1 MTRYLDVGEIG
12 PGRVEVADGGRVEI
26 VSVPGTPGRTIVGEF
41 GELLVTGTFSH
52 FQGATVTVFG
62 DLAVEAGASITS
74 QTASLTS
81 TGHVSV
87 VDPTSTWNL
96 PRFNVT
102 GVLDV
107 GGGGRVVIGTLL
119 SVEPGGVVNLNPGG
133 TIYTAAVENLGG
145 TINENG
151 GTLIVPEPHG
161 GGAVALGALAWHQRM
176 RRRS

>member
-1 MTRYLDVGEIG
+1 MTRYLDIGEIG

-26 VSVPGTPGRTIVGEF
+26 VSAPGTPGRTIVGEF

-62 DLAVEAGASITS
+62 DLGVEAGASITS

-81 TGHVSV
+81 AGHVRRRSHPPEPAV
-87 VDPTSTWNL
+87 L
-96 PRFNVT
+96 QRT

-133 TIYTAAVENLGG
+133 TIYAPAVENLG
-145 TINENG
+145 TINDNG
-151 GTLIVPEPHG
+151 GTLVLPEPHG
-161 GGAVALGALAWHQRM
+161 GGAVALGALAWRQRM
-176 RRRS
+176 RRRA